1 MMPPRPREIALTAA
15 FVSLAVGGSLIEQI
29 PNVEILTMT
38 VFLSGALLG
47 PLAGLLTGALSAFL
61 FSTLNPLGQ
70 ASPPL
75 LAAQIISL
83 AICGAVGGLPRVP
96 DPASI
101 RGRLA
106 LGLCG
111 LAVTLVYD
119 LLTTISFTLVVDL
132 NWKAFV
138 GALAFGAPF
147 YALHLLSNTLIFA
160 FILPILIPRLSTLR
174 VFANLRPLP
183 SKSAS

>member
-1 MMPPRPREIALTAA
+1 MLLRTREVVLIAA
-15 FVSLAVGGSLIEQI
+15 FVALAVAGSLIEQI

-38 VFLSGALLG
+38 VFLSGVLLG

-83 AICGAVGGLPRVP
+83 AIGGTMGGLLRFA
-96 DPASI
+96 DPASR
-101 RGRLA
+101 RGRFV

-111 LAVTLVYD
+111 LALTLVYD

-132 NWKAFV
+132 NWKAFL

-147 YALHLLSNTLIFA
+147 YALHLLSNTLIFV
-160 FILPILIPRLSTLR
+160 FILPILIPRLSALR

-183 SKSAS
+183 SKSTS